1 VEALKEAFSFWATGV
16 TVVAV
21 SDASGIHGLT
31 ASAFTPVSLDP
42 PLVLVCVGNDAPILT
57 HVLDARRFTVNLL
70 AEDQKRAAN
79 VFADRFTVNPPPFE
93 AGDDAVIQGALA
105 SLVCTLEDVLE
116 AGDHRIMIGRV
127 TRVASSDVGRPLVH
141 YRRHYSGLAGD

>member
-1 VEALKEAFSFWATGV
+1 MTDEALKEAFASWATGV
-16 TVVAV
+16 TVVTVRDEAGV
-21 SDASGIHGLT
+21 HGLT

-70 AEDQKRAAN
+70 SEDQRRTAN
-79 VFADRFTVNPPPFE
+79 VYSDRFTVNPPPFE
-93 AGDDAVIQGALA
+93 AGDDAILEDSLA
-105 SLVCTLEDVLE
+105 SIVCTLESDIE

-127 TRVASSDVGRPLVH
+127 RSLRSTSAGRPLIR
-141 YRRHYSGLAGD
+141 YARRYDTLK